1 MDRGIWPAGGTRKR
15 NTVTQRFY
23 CQALPADQRAIF
35 ESAHR
40 EHGLEGEVTL
50 LRMQLFLLPRNSKTR
65 TSPATIQLTMR
76 AIDLLVKALRAHGT
90 RGEPDQSALEHE
102 LERAAAAIQQRAG
115 A

>member
-1 MDRGIWPAGGTRKR
+1 MVRGIWPAGGTRKR
-15 NTVTQRFY
+15 NTVSQSFY
-23 CQALPADQRAIF
+23 CQALPDDERAIF

-40 EHGLEGEVTL
+40 EHGLDGEVTL
-50 LRMQLFLLPRNSKTR
+50 LRTQLLLLLRNSKTR
-65 TSPATIQLTMR
+65 TNPATVQLTMR
-76 AIDLLVKALRAHGT
+76 AIDLVVKALRAHGT